1 MVDKKAVES
10 GLVVN
15 KRDGAVDFKLFC
27 LAKGESHKLTKEDKA
42 NELVMA
48 RIKRASEIG
57 FIELT

>member
-1 MVDKKAVES
+1 MDDKKAVEK
-10 GLVVN
+10 GLVIN
-15 KRDGAVDFKLFC
+15 KRDGAVDFKLFF